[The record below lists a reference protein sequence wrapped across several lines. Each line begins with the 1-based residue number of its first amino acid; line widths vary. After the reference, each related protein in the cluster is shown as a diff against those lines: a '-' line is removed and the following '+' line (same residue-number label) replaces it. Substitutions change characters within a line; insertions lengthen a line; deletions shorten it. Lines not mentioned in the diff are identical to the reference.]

1 MGHARARDFLVHFLD
16 TAKDLSS
23 ALLAH
28 IGMDG
33 PRVNYLFLQLLNS
46 DRKKKELPDLI
57 DIGSCN
63 LHNMDRA
70 FRNDMKI
77 SGWKT
82 KNSLNGAYWLFHD
95 SPARREDYIAQTA
108 CSEFPF
114 PSLEQDG
121 WKTTLYHNAVT
132 LSPHLK
138 VTV

>member
-1 MGHARARDFLVHFLD
+1 MGHARARDLLVHFLD
-16 TAKDLSS
+16 TAKDLNS

-33 PRVNYLFLQLLNS
+33 PRVNYLFLRLLNS

-63 LHNMDRA
+63 LRNMDRA
-70 FRNDMKI
+70 FINGMKI
-77 SGWKT
+77 YGWKT
-82 KNSLNGAYWLFHD
+82 KNSLNGAHWLFHD
-95 SPARREDYIAQTA
+95 SPARREDYIAPTA

-121 WKTTLYHNAVT
+121 WKTTLYHNAL
-132 LSPHLK
+132 LSYSHI
-138 VTV
+138 